1 MAKKKLSDETKVVEL
16 TLAKYK
22 AVLAKFPDASL
33 GKTWEYNNRDF
44 TATFSSKAVN
54 TQYNKLDFDV
64 DARRITAIPHYELK
78 LTHNDEEHIVK
89 VNSTPKSSRLVY
101 IPWRDKVIKF
111 SRLSF
116 NLKNNDF
123 VFTDDMLNACR
134 VQIMQFIQT
143 HPGYK
148 LDEKYLEPR
157 LKKLLL
163 FT

>member
-1 MAKKKLSDETKVVEL
+1 MAKKKLSDETASVEL

-22 AVLAKFPDASL
+22 AVLAKFPDALL
-33 GKTWEYNNRDF
+33 GKTWGYHYDF
-44 TATFSSKAVN
+44 IPTFSSKSVN
-54 TQYNKLDFDV
+54 TLYNKLDFDV
-64 DARRITAIPHYELK
+64 DSRRITAIPHYELK
-78 LTHNDEEHIVK
+78 FTHDNTEHIVK
-89 VNSTPKSSRLVY
+89 VNSVPKSSRLVY

-116 NLKNNDF
+116 NLKHNDF
-123 VFTDDMLNACR
+123 VISDDMLNACR
-134 VQIMQFIQT
+134 VQIMQFIQS